1 MAVFVALSSAFKP
14 LLRQG
19 GTRLSTACFAGP
31 RPLHKEFTVEKA
43 TPELM
48 EELNVKR
55 YHTQPHTFT
64 DAYHPPLYIVL
75 YAVGHLKLPYS
86 QAPHP
91 CVIHEQNVRK

>member
-1 MAVFVALSSAFKP
+1 MAVFLAFTSAFKP

-55 YHTQPHTFT
+55 YHT
-64 DAYHPPLYIVL
+64 HPLIPLPLPTQIIRPLYIVL
-75 YAVGHLKLPYS
+75 YAVAHT
-86 QAPHP
+86 
-91 CVIHEQNVRK
+91 